1 MTDSYDVS
9 SPEVSRHRGDLFS
22 HLGDERKGN
31 PPFPTSPGGRE
42 GLFGHVD
49 RGGSSDDASGGNNVD
64 PHSFWDRTFAGGGGV
79 ANGSRPPSALSPAP
93 SDWSAKERASRGI
106 ALEGGGYYDADGP
119 SMIRRSAPGG
129 TNGTATNARRH
140 LGYDGQPRQSFGSK
154 AANGEGFNPEKLVDP
169 NVLQEAVRQ
178 YNSSGGNTPKSRPD
192 SGRVVQPLVPPHT
205 NPPRSPTGPMPLGVN
220 HNGGQHGHRRRNS
233 ELSEADYDR
242 ILQPPPIRDA
252 RGGMW
257 DTMASQVSE
266 YAPVGDPSP
275 LSQDISRL
283 GLGRGEAA
291 DTAESLA
298 RDGPALSWKLDP
310 VGSVMEPTELDS
322 PPERQKDYIDEAE
335 MDESTHGGSRYLE
348 DSQSLRAHD
357 DEIATRKDQL
367 WRLSSSYLVSD
378 VPSIQRSLVQHVE
391 YTLARRRYKFDRG
404 SFYQATAHSVR
415 DRLIERWTDTQQFY
429 ASRDGKRMYY
439 LSLEFLVGRSMGNA
453 VSNLGLRGAYAEALR
468 QLGYDLEDIM
478 SQEKEPALGNGGL
491 GRLASCFLDTLAT
504 LNYPAW
510 GYGIRY
516 KYGMFEQ
523 RLVNGKQVEFPDY
536 WLTYGNPWEVERLD
550 VKYLVRLYGEVKTF
564 TDETTGETR
573 FRWEGGEVVVAVA
586 YDTPIPGYGTYNTNN
601 MRLWSS
607 KPSHEFD
614 LASFN
619 AGDYYGA
626 VEAKE
631 RCESITSVLYPSD
644 DTDSGKVLRLKQQFF
659 FVSAT
664 LQDVLRRYKKRIVP
678 GRTLKN
684 LPEKVAIQLNDTHP
698 SISIPELMRLL
709 LDEEMLPWDEAWDIC
724 NRTFG
729 YTNHTIL
736 PEALEKWQVPMM
748 EELLPRH
755 MQIIYEINHRFL
767 QQVEDRWPGDNEKM
781 RAMSIIEESTPKMVR
796 MAHLA
801 IVGSHVV
808 NGVAEIHTRL
818 VKSRLF
824 PEFDQMF
831 PGRIKNVTNGVTPR
845 RWILQANPA
854 MAGIFTSIL
863 GPGWVNDLRRLATLK
878 PFAHDDTFQ
887 HSWNEAKRLNK
898 ERLALWVK
906 DNMGVDLMTNAIYDM
921 QVKRIHEYKRQ
932 LLNVLGIIHRYA
944 VIASS
949 TPEQRA
955 RMLPRVCVVAGK
967 AAPGYEVAKKI
978 IQLACAV
985 SKAVNNDVRCAG
997 VLQVVFIPNFN
1008 VSLAELIIPASDVS
1022 QHISTA
1028 GMEAS
1033 GTGNMKFVMN
1043 GGLIVGTAD
1052 GANIEIARAVGEDN
1066 LFCFGATADEVAALR
1081 STMKSRLPAGDER
1094 LQRSIRMIKSGVFG
1108 NPDDFA
1114 QLMDNIEP
1122 ANDYYLLSH
1131 DFPGYLDALDA
1142 ADAAYLHQPSWTAR
1156 TIRAACSMWEFSS
1169 DRTIK
1174 EYAEK
1179 VWQMEPLPFKPPHH
1193 QDGGGGSMGGGG
1205 RRGPSFNGRGSRA
1218 GYDGAR

>member
-1 MTDSYDVS
+1 MDSYDVA
-9 SPEVSRHRGDLFS
+9 SPEVSRRRGEFFS
-22 HLGDERKGN
+22 QLGDERGAN
-31 PPFPTSPGGRE
+31 PPYPASPGGRE
-42 GLFGHVD
+42 GLFGHAE
-49 RGGSSDDASGGNNVD
+49 RGSGDDASGGND
-64 PHSFWDRTFAGGGGV
+64 PHSFWDKTFGAGGAA
-79 ANGSRPPSALSPAP
+79 ANGSKPPSALSPAP

-106 ALEGGGYYDADGP
+106 PLDGGGYYDADGP
-119 SMIRRSAPGG
+119 VIRRGANGA
-129 TNGTATNARRH
+129 TNGASGRARRH
-140 LGYDGQPRQSFGSK
+140 LGFDARQSFGSK
-154 AANGEGFNPEKLVDP
+154 AANGEGFNPENLVDP
-169 NVLQEAVRQ
+169 TVLQEAVRQ
-178 YNSSGGNTPKSRPD
+178 YNSSGGNTPNSRPD
-192 SGRVVQPLVPPHT
+192 SGRVAPGLGPP
-205 NPPRSPTGPMPLGVN
+205 NGPMPLGVN
-220 HNGGQHGHRRRNS
+220 QNGGPGHRRRAS
-233 ELSEADYDR
+233 ELSEQDYDR
-242 ILQPPPIRDA
+242 AGGPQPGNYPPHRV
-252 RGGMW
+252 GGMW

-266 YAPVGDPSP
+266 YAPLGDPSP
-275 LSQDISRL
+275 LSADMSRL
-283 GLGRGEAA
+283 GLRDPA
-291 DTAESLA
+291 DIAESLA

-310 VGSVMEPTELDS
+310 MADNADPDS
-322 PPERQKDYIDEAE
+322 PPERQKEYIDEAE
-335 MDESTHGGSRYLE
+335 MDESTHGGSRYYGD

-550 VKYLVRLYGEVKTF
+550 VKYLVRLYGEVNTYQ
-564 TDETTGETR
+564 DEQTGETR

-614 LASFN
+614 LTSFN

-709 LDEEMLPWDEAWDIC
+709 LDDEMLPWDEAWDITT
-724 NRTFG
+724 RTFG

-801 IVGSHVV
+801 MVGSHVV

-906 DNMGVDLMTNAIYDM
+906 ANMGVDLMTNAIYDM

-932 LLNVLGIIHRYA
+932 LLNVLGIVHRYA
-944 VIASS
+944 VIAGS

-955 RMLPRVCVVAGK
+955 RMLPRVCVIAGK

-1081 STMKSRLPAGDER
+1081 NTMKSRLPVNDER
-1094 LQRSIRMIKSGVFG
+1094 LQRSVRMIRSGVFG
-1108 NPDDFA
+1108 NPDDFS

-1122 ANDYYLLSH
+1122 ANDYYLIAH
-1131 DFPGYLDALDA
+1131 DFPGYLDALDV

>member
-1 MTDSYDVS
+1 
-9 SPEVSRHRGDLFS
+9 
-22 HLGDERKGN
+22 
-31 PPFPTSPGGRE
+31 
-42 GLFGHVD
+42 
-49 RGGSSDDASGGNNVD
+49 
-64 PHSFWDRTFAGGGGV
+64 
-79 ANGSRPPSALSPAP
+79 
-93 SDWSAKERASRGI
+93 
-106 ALEGGGYYDADGP
+106 
-119 SMIRRSAPGG
+119 
-129 TNGTATNARRH
+129 
-140 LGYDGQPRQSFGSK
+140 
-154 AANGEGFNPEKLVDP
+154 
-169 NVLQEAVRQ
+169 
-178 YNSSGGNTPKSRPD
+178 
-192 SGRVVQPLVPPHT
+192 
-205 NPPRSPTGPMPLGVN
+205 
-220 HNGGQHGHRRRNS
+220 
-233 ELSEADYDR
+233 
-242 ILQPPPIRDA
+242 
-252 RGGMW
+252 
-257 DTMASQVSE
+257 
-266 YAPVGDPSP
+266 
-275 LSQDISRL
+275 
-283 GLGRGEAA
+283 
-291 DTAESLA
+291 
-298 RDGPALSWKLDP
+298 
-310 VGSVMEPTELDS
+310 
-322 PPERQKDYIDEAE
+322 
-335 MDESTHGGSRYLE
+335 
-348 DSQSLRAHD
+348 
-357 DEIATRKDQL
+357 
-367 WRLSSSYLVSD
+367 
-378 VPSIQRSLVQHVE
+378 
-391 YTLARRRYKFDRG
+391 
-404 SFYQATAHSVR
+404 
-415 DRLIERWTDTQQFY
+415 
-429 ASRDGKRMYY
+429 
-439 LSLEFLVGRSMGNA
+439 
-453 VSNLGLRGAYAEALR
+453 
-468 QLGYDLEDIM
+468 
-478 SQEKEPALGNGGL
+478 
-491 GRLASCFLDTLAT
+491 
-504 LNYPAW
+504 
-510 GYGIRY
+510 
-516 KYGMFEQ
+516 
-523 RLVNGKQVEFPDY
+523 
-536 WLTYGNPWEVERLD
+536 
-550 VKYLVRLYGEVKTF
+550 
-564 TDETTGETR
+564 
-573 FRWEGGEVVVAVA
+573 
-586 YDTPIPGYGTYNTNN
+586 
-601 MRLWSS
+601 
-607 KPSHEFD
+607 
-614 LASFN
+614 
-619 AGDYYGA
+619 
-626 VEAKE
+626 
-631 RCESITSVLYPSD
+631 
-644 DTDSGKVLRLKQQFF
+644 
-659 FVSAT
+659 
-664 LQDVLRRYKKRIVP
+664 
-678 GRTLKN
+678 
-684 LPEKVAIQLNDTHP
+684 
-698 SISIPELMRLL
+698 
-709 LDEEMLPWDEAWDIC
+709 
-724 NRTFG
+724 
-729 YTNHTIL
+729 
-736 PEALEKWQVPMM
+736 
-748 EELLPRH
+748 
-755 MQIIYEINHRFL
+755 
-767 QQVEDRWPGDNEKM
+767 
-781 RAMSIIEESTPKMVR
+781 MVR

-831 PGRIKNVTNGVTPR
+831 PCRIKNVTNGVTPL

>member
-1 MTDSYDVS
+1 
-9 SPEVSRHRGDLFS
+9 
-22 HLGDERKGN
+22 
-31 PPFPTSPGGRE
+31 
-42 GLFGHVD
+42 
-49 RGGSSDDASGGNNVD
+49 
-64 PHSFWDRTFAGGGGV
+64 
-79 ANGSRPPSALSPAP
+79 
-93 SDWSAKERASRGI
+93 
-106 ALEGGGYYDADGP
+106 
-119 SMIRRSAPGG
+119 
-129 TNGTATNARRH
+129 
-140 LGYDGQPRQSFGSK
+140 
-154 AANGEGFNPEKLVDP
+154 
-169 NVLQEAVRQ
+169 
-178 YNSSGGNTPKSRPD
+178 
-192 SGRVVQPLVPPHT
+192 
-205 NPPRSPTGPMPLGVN
+205 
-220 HNGGQHGHRRRNS
+220 
-233 ELSEADYDR
+233 
-242 ILQPPPIRDA
+242 
-252 RGGMW
+252 
-257 DTMASQVSE
+257 
-266 YAPVGDPSP
+266 
-275 LSQDISRL
+275 
-283 GLGRGEAA
+283 
-291 DTAESLA
+291 
-298 RDGPALSWKLDP
+298 
-310 VGSVMEPTELDS
+310 
-322 PPERQKDYIDEAE
+322 
-335 MDESTHGGSRYLE
+335 
-348 DSQSLRAHD
+348 
-357 DEIATRKDQL
+357 
-367 WRLSSSYLVSD
+367 
-378 VPSIQRSLVQHVE
+378 
-391 YTLARRRYKFDRG
+391 
-404 SFYQATAHSVR
+404 
-415 DRLIERWTDTQQFY
+415 
-429 ASRDGKRMYY
+429 
-439 LSLEFLVGRSMGNA
+439 
-453 VSNLGLRGAYAEALR
+453 
-468 QLGYDLEDIM
+468 
-478 SQEKEPALGNGGL
+478 
-491 GRLASCFLDTLAT
+491 
-504 LNYPAW
+504 
-510 GYGIRY
+510 
-516 KYGMFEQ
+516 
-523 RLVNGKQVEFPDY
+523 
-536 WLTYGNPWEVERLD
+536 
-550 VKYLVRLYGEVKTF
+550 
-564 TDETTGETR
+564 
-573 FRWEGGEVVVAVA
+573 
-586 YDTPIPGYGTYNTNN
+586 
-601 MRLWSS
+601 
-607 KPSHEFD
+607 
-614 LASFN
+614 
-619 AGDYYGA
+619 
-626 VEAKE
+626 
-631 RCESITSVLYPSD
+631 
-644 DTDSGKVLRLKQQFF
+644 
-659 FVSAT
+659 
-664 LQDVLRRYKKRIVP
+664 
-678 GRTLKN
+678 
-684 LPEKVAIQLNDTHP
+684 
-698 SISIPELMRLL
+698 MRLL
-709 LDEEMLPWDEAWDIC
+709 LDDEMLPWDEAWDITT
-724 NRTFG
+724 RTFG

-801 IVGSHVV
+801 MVGSHVV

-906 DNMGVDLMTNAIYDM
+906 ANMGVDLMTNAIYDM

-932 LLNVLGIIHRYA
+932 LLNVLGIVHRYA
-944 VIASS
+944 VIAGS

-955 RMLPRVCVVAGK
+955 RMLPRVCVIAGK

-997 VLQVVFIPNFN
+997 ILQVVFIPNFN

-1081 STMKSRLPAGDER
+1081 NTMKSRLPAGDER
-1094 LQRSIRMIKSGVFG
+1094 LQRSVRMIRSGVFG
-1108 NPDDFA
+1108 NPDDFS

-1122 ANDYYLLSH
+1122 ANDYYLIAH
-1131 DFPGYLDALDA
+1131 DFPGYLDALDM

-1205 RRGPSFNGRGSRA
+1205 RRGSSFNGRGSRA
-1218 GYDGAR
+1218 GYDGGR